1 MTINVLT
8 NNLLA
13 NHNIDKLKAMST
25 DNFEKIKG
33 RPTQKEEWQLKEWEK
48 EKDENNRLFQEQKQ
62 KTTNRKESAT
72 SLTPATFDKKEKDKR
87 NIVRISLGSIFKS
100 KDIHLLFCTSLT
112 NIACKFQIP
121 HYNIQLRCH
130 EIHAS
135 TEHNLGKN
143 HPIVSGF
150 DAFIV
155 KLDYFINCL
164 ANDNYG
170 KVEIFRFEDY
180 EELIQSFKSGYMDLS
195 VHFISMNKDQIKM
208 NPIPLNP
215 QSPSASPPI
224 GVETVKLLENNKIF
238 IINGNQIDF
247 GIDDYETNLNYTKCI
262 YQQPSIPLIILDL
275 DINKI

>member
-1 MTINVLT
+1 MP
-8 NNLLA
+8 NLFY
-13 NHNIDKLKAMST
+13 T
-25 DNFEKIKG
+25 
-33 RPTQKEEWQLKEWEK
+33 
-48 EKDENNRLFQEQKQ
+48 LFYQ
-62 KTTNRKESAT
+62 
-72 SLTPATFDKKEKDKR
+72 
-87 NIVRISLGSIFKS
+87 
-100 KDIHLLFCTSLT
+100 DIHLLFCTSLT

-195 VHFISMNKDQIKM
+195 GNSENEQLMHHFKESKIHILSPFYFNEQGSNQNEPNSTQSTITISITTNRSR
-208 NPIPLNP
+208 N
-215 QSPSASPPI
+215 S
-224 GVETVKLLENNKIF
+224 ETIRK
-238 IINGNQIDF
+238 
-247 GIDDYETNLNYTKCI
+247 
-262 YQQPSIPLIILDL
+262 
-275 DINKI
+275 